1 MEERRHSSSNRVG
14 FVEEDIFVML
24 VHLRLDLSRKDLL
37 RLDLPMREAATSV
50 MTTPTQVFYLHLV
63 RRKTNSLVTLLR
75 NNLNDFQKVA
85 EILWFQK
92 F

>member
-24 VHLRLDLSRKDLL
+24 VHLRLDLSRKDLP
-37 RLDLPMREAATSV
+37 RKEAATSV